1 MKDVILISAI
11 FDGSRDLKDRT
22 KKLSFQT
29 NEITPKQAGELQICV
44 GQYVYLAIKQEPFLK
59 EQIDIIGDLK
69 TGYED
74 TGKTPSQRVRN
85 ALYRLWQQEPE
96 GYEDFQLYYNFKMEG
111 FITFIK
117 DKLI

>member
-1 MKDVILISAI
+1 MKDVITISAI

-29 NEITPKQAGELQICV
+29 NEITPKQAGELQVCV
-44 GQYVYLAIKQEPFLK
+44 GQFVYLAIKPEPFLK
-59 EQIDIIGDLK
+59 HEIDIIGDLK
-69 TGYED
+69 AEYEE
-74 TGKTPSQRVRN
+74 TGKTPAQRTRA

-96 GYEDFQLYYNFKMEG
+96 GYEDFQLFYNFKMEG

-117 DKLI
+117 NKLL